1 MKSADL
7 RLLLSWGGSR
17 KLLLVTFSAAIF
29 NTVIVIANGFFI
41 ARVVIDVIR
50 TSDRA
55 ISSILWLAFLLSV
68 RSLINP
74 TVERWCATKAL
85 EFKAELRNEL
95 TAQIAVLDDRSATH
109 LSTLLIKGL
118 NSLDIYLG
126 KFLPQMASA
135 SITPIAVLTTIFIL
149 DPLAGFIAI
158 ATVPLI
164 PLFGA
169 LIGKYTEDSVTKK
182 WKALG
187 TLGAYFEDS
196 LRGFI
201 TLSIFGRQKSQSK
214 RIKEMGDSYTQ
225 ETMKVLRISFLSAL
239 VLELVATIS
248 VALIAVSIGIRLVEA
263 QIPFSKALTILVL
276 APEVYFP
283 LRSAAS
289 LFHASADGSAVLKE
303 CRELLETISDE
314 QLFTEERIALAEGIS
329 WPEWHLQFTGA
340 RVGAEGV
347 KPGESL
353 AISGPSGVGK
363 TTFLRWILHTY
374 EIDSIGFI
382 SQNPSFAP
390 GSIREQFKYLDSEI
404 SDQQIFDSL
413 SQVGLHSA
421 HLSSGLDTFVGGG
434 SEKGSALSGGQLRKV
449 AVARALLQNP
459 KVIVADEPTA
469 DLDSESAQEVV
480 KLIFEAVDGGAALV
494 VVSHDSVILDRAD
507 RCIQVEVTSDE

>member
-17 KLLLVTFSAAIF
+17 KLLFVTFSAAIL

-41 ARVVIDVIR
+41 ARVVIDVIH
-50 TSDRA
+50 TNQRA
-55 ISSILWLAFLLSV
+55 LSSIAWLAALLALRALS
-68 RSLINP
+68 NP
-74 TVERWCATKAL
+74 LSERWCATKAL
-85 EFKAELRNEL
+85 EIKSEFRSEFTSHIE
-95 TAQIAVLDDRSATH
+95 VLDDQAATH
-109 LSTLLIKGL
+109 LSTLLVKGL
-118 NSLDIYLG
+118 NFLDIYLG

-135 SITPIAVLTTIFIL
+135 TITPLAVLTTLFIL
-149 DPLAGFIAI
+149 DPLSGLIAA

-169 LIGKYTEDSVTKK
+169 LIGKYTEESVAKK

-187 TLGAYFEDS
+187 TLGSYFEDS

-214 RIKEMGDSYTQ
+214 RIKEMGDSYTR

-248 VALIAVSIGIRLVEA
+248 VALIAVSIGIRLVDA

-303 CRELLETISDE
+303 CRQLLENISDE
-314 QLFTEERIALAEGIS
+314 ELFAEERSEIISGIS
-329 WPEWHLQFTGA
+329 WPEWRLEFTGA
-340 RVGAEGV
+340 RLSAQTV

-353 AISGPSGVGK
+353 AISGESGIGK
-363 TTFLRWILHTY
+363 TTFLRWILQTY
-374 EIDSIGFI
+374 EFESIGFI
-382 SQNPSFAP
+382 SQKPSFAP
-390 GSIREQFKYLDSEI
+390 GSIREQFSYLDSEI
-404 SDQQIFDSL
+404 SDEEIFDSL
-413 SQVGLHSA
+413 SKVGLHSE
-421 HLSSGLDTFVGGG
+421 HLTSGLDTFVGGG
-434 SEKGSALSGGQLRKV
+434 GEKGSALSGGQLRKV
-449 AVARALLQNP
+449 AVARALLRNP
-459 KVIVADEPTA
+459 KVIIADEPTA
-469 DLDSESAQEVV
+469 DLDSHSAQEVM
-480 KLIFEAVDGGAALV
+480 KSIFGAVAGGAALV
-494 VVSHDSVILDRAD
+494 VVSHDPVVLNRAD
-507 RCIQVEVTSDE
+507 RCISVEVASDE